1 MPKLKLQVEAIQV
14 VSFEPVSDP
23 FGDPGMEVI
32 TPKCVVTGSVDS
44 CWCTESTC
52 P

>member
-1 MPKLKLQVEAIQV
+1 MPKLQLQVEAIQV
-14 VSFEPVSDP
+14 VSFDPEPTP
-23 FGDPGMEVI
+23 GGDGEMQVI
-32 TPKCVVTGSVDS
+32 TPKCQVTGGVDS